1 MSVAAILRG
10 ESLFSRVPLGI
21 LKDLPRAARTV
32 YESIHHR
39 VRLGKTIDISD
50 RELANECGI
59 VRRTVQKGLR
69 QLEDLGIIER
79 VRTKGRRLIT
89 WLIKFASATPKP
101 KPAAGKPTT
110 TSSSSPSSTTATRP
124 NPAGSLPEQNRNLSG
139 RQMAKK
145 ILEDLQVSGRRAELD
160 DDNKIRLLQLPGCSD
175 MSDDLIR
182 LFRMY
187 VEDVRALLMESRQ

>member
-21 LKDLPRAARTV
+21 MKDLPRAARTV
-32 YESIHHR
+32 YEAIHHR

-50 RELANECGI
+50 RELASECGI

-101 KPAAGKPTT
+101 GTGKPTT
-110 TSSSSPSSTTATRP
+110 ASSPPPSSTTATRP

-145 ILEDLQVSGRRAELD
+145 ILEDLRASGWRATLD
-160 DDNKIRLLQLPGCSD
+160 DDNRIHLVPLPGRTQP
-175 MSDDLIR
+175 SDDLVR